1 MIRKLR
7 RGDLDRTAEIWLV
20 ANLQAHDFIAP
31 EYWKD
36 NQEPVKKLLPQ
47 AEVYVYESGGEILGF
62 VGLDGEYIEG
72 IFVAGKAQSNGIGKS
87 LLDFLKAE
95 RPELHLNAY
104 QKNTRAIRF
113 YEREGFRIQSEGLD
127 EATGEKDY
135 AMVWQ
140 RELDYAELSK
150 ARDEAKQLQIYK
162 ANAEMLLRTD
172 AEEQRQTRER
182 QQEK

>member
-7 RGDLDRTAEIWLV
+7 RDDLDRTAEIWLD

-62 VGLDGEYIEG
+62 VGLDGAYIEG

-113 YEREGFRIQSEGLD
+113 YEREGFQIQSEGLD

-150 ARDEAKQLQIYK
+150 ARDEANQLQIYK
-162 ANAEMLLRTD
+162 ATAEMLLRTD